1 MRVCSGVAG
10 DVEAVDV
17 EELGV
22 DDEETVGGVGAGGEG
37 EQPVDVGLGVDG
49 LKGGVRVGERKV

>member
-1 MRVCSGVAG
+1 MRVCSGV
-10 DVEAVDV
+10 DVEVDEVDV
-17 EELGV
+17 DELGV
-22 DDEETVGGVGAGGEG
+22 DDEEADGGEG